1 VTYTLD
7 GERLVEKQK
16 GSYESVNVRFLE
28 EGKLVM
34 VIIYLINI
42 EEEKENRLCIHTLI
56 LTNKQYIILI

>member
-16 GSYESVNVRFLE
+16 GSYESVNVRSLE

-56 LTNKQYIILI
+56 LTNKQYTVLI

>member
-1 VTYTLD
+1 
-7 GERLVEKQK
+7 VEKQK
-16 GSYESVNVRFLE
+16 GSYESVNVRSLE

-56 LTNKQYIILI
+56 LTNKKKKVIF